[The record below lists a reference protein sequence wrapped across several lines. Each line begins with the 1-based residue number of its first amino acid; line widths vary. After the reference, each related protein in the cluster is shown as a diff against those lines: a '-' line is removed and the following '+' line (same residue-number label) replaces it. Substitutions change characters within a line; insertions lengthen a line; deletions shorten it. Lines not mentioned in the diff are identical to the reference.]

1 VVGRIRVKATSY
13 DRCVSASHL
22 PLGRWATLN
31 MPIGVS
37 PEIDIPVV
45 SVVGTYNGKVDAG
58 QIRLHVGAPPASR
71 LEET

>member
-1 VVGRIRVKATSY
+1 
-13 DRCVSASHL
+13 
-22 PLGRWATLN
+22 